1 MEILLDTINLDSIR
15 QYADILPL
23 SGITSNPSIVKRE
36 GEINFFEHMKKIKEI
51 ARVPIHVQVS
61 GSTKKEILRDAETI
75 VAQLGK
81 ETYIKVPIN
90 PAGLAA
96 IKELKASG
104 YLITATAIYTEFQGY
119 LAIEAGVDY
128 LAPYYNRMENLNVD
142 SFTVLENL
150 AKEIKRTS
158 SNSKILGAS
167 FKNVSQV
174 EKACRAGAQ
183 AITIGIDVLEAAFA
197 NQTINCAIEAF
208 NKDWSENFG
217 VKTIAEYVKGNN

>member
-1 MEILLDTINLDSIR
+1 M
-15 QYADILPL
+15 PL
-23 SGITSNPSIVKRE
+23 SGITSNPSIIKKE
-36 GEINFFEHMKKIKEI
+36 GKIDLFEHLKEIKKI
-51 ARVPIHVQVS
+51 AGAPIHVQVA
-61 GSTKKEILRDAETI
+61 GATKEEIIKDAEAI
-75 VAQLGK
+75 VAELGK

-96 IKELKASG
+96 IKVLKADG

-142 SFTVLENL
+142 SFAVIENL
-150 AKEIKRTS
+150 AKEIERTQS
-158 SNSKILGAS
+158 KSKILGAS

-183 AITIGIDVLEAAFA
+183 AVTIGTDVLDAAFGNQTVNSAIDVF
-197 NQTINCAIEAF
+197 NQ
-208 NKDWSENFG
+208 DWEDTFG
-217 VKTIAEYVKGNN
+217 VKTISNFSF

>member
-15 QYADILPL
+15 QYADVLPL
-23 SGITSNPSIVKRE
+23 SGITSNPSIVKKE
-36 GEINFFEHMKKIKEI
+36 GKVKFFEHLKAIKDI
-51 ARVPIHVQVS
+51 AQVPIHVQVA
-61 GSTKKEILRDAETI
+61 GSTKEEIIKDAEAI

-96 IKELKASG
+96 IKVLKADG
-104 YLITATAIYTEFQGY
+104 YFITATAIYTEFQGY

-142 SFTVLENL
+142 SFAVLENL
-150 AKEIKRTS
+150 AKEIERTN

-183 AITIGIDVLEAAFA
+183 AVTIGIDVLDAAFA
-197 NQTINCAIEAF
+197 NQTVNSAVEVF
-208 NKDWSENFG
+208 NNDWHETFD
-217 VKTIAEYVKGNN
+217 VKTVADYR